1 MENFERITNELID
14 GFIDKG
20 QCDFMADFADP
31 YAARIL
37 THLIGLPQEV
47 SQDIL
52 TLSSEMGLALGV
64 TFKENLDKIENATAK
79 IYAFV
84 DEVIERRLIEPGD
97 DILSM
102 LASASVGGDSLSRD
116 ELRNMAVMLA
126 FAGVDTT
133 RNQLGL
139 GLSMFMDNPEQWEHL
154 AADPSLDMAA
164 SN

>member
-64 TFKENLDKIENATAK
+64 TFKENLNKIEDATAK

-84 DEVIERRLIEPGD
+84 DEVIKRRLIEPGD
-97 DILSM
+97 DILSL
-102 LASASVGGDSLSRD
+102 LASASIGGDSLGSGPINF
-116 ELRNMAVMLA
+116 LRI
-126 FAGVDTT
+126 
-133 RNQLGL
+133 
-139 GLSMFMDNPEQWEHL
+139 
-154 AADPSLDMAA
+154 
-164 SN
+164 

>member
-1 MENFERITNELID
+1 
-14 GFIDKG
+14 
-20 QCDFMADFADP
+20 MADFADP

-52 TLSSEMGLALGV
+52 ALSSEMGLALGV
-64 TFKENLDKIENATAK
+64 TFKENIDKIENATAK

-139 GLSMFMDNPEQWEHL
+139 GLSMFMDNP
-154 AADPSLDMAA
+154 
-164 SN
+164 